1 MLLTA
6 ISLIHNPPLHSHY
19 LKHTKQLVG
28 ETTTSSHNHK
38 QSTLT
43 SGLAH
48 TETVVLNT
56 SLLNPAPGSERE
68 GALNT
73 NTGCPQKVG
82 LKSGLYAPDQRNV
95 HELTRVNSLHLSD
108 YLLSSV

>member
-6 ISLIHNPPLHSHY
+6 ISLILYPPLHSHY
-19 LKHTKQLVG
+19 LKHTKQLAG

-38 QSTLT
+38 QCTLT

-48 TETVVLNT
+48 TETVLLNT
-56 SLLNPAPGSERE
+56 SLLNPAAGSERE